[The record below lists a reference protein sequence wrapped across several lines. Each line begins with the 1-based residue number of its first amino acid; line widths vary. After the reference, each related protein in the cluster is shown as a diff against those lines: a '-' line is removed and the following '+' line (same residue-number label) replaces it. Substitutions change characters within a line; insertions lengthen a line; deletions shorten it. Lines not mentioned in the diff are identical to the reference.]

1 MPDLHVLLKNKPRFS
16 EKPAVISILALYS
29 SIYFILRE
37 TSGILESIHLSKNQ
51 NKVNGVNGINKLSPF
66 IQRSLVQ
73 KTRNQDIDFLDV

>member
-16 EKPAVISILALYS
+16 SKPVVISVLTVYS

-66 IQRSLVQ
+66 IQRTLIQ
-73 KTRNQDIDFLDV
+73 NTRNQDIE